1 MGAVEDSLHG
11 GSFDDAE
18 GADTLGAEIRA
29 ALACVQKEAGITQP
43 LPSGDNARQMNIL
56 FAAIGRG
63 VINHLQKHPN
73 AIQVNVQFGVFS
85 ADGYADEID
94 VQEK

>member
-1 MGAVEDSLHG
+1 MGGPTVDKLHG

-18 GADTLGAEIRA
+18 GADTLGAEIRT

-43 LPSGDNARQMNIL
+43 LPTGANAQQMNIL

-63 VINHLQKHPN
+63 VLNHLAKHPG
-73 AIQVNVQFGVFS
+73 AIQVRVDLS
-85 ADGYADEID
+85 LTGYATEVD

>member
-1 MGAVEDSLHG
+1 MGAVEDLLHG
-11 GSFDDAE
+11 GSFDDPE

-29 ALACVQKEAGITQP
+29 ALAAVRLEAGITTA
-43 LPSGDNARQMNIL
+43 LPSGDNAQQMNIL

-63 VINHLQKHPN
+63 VVNHLQKHPK
-73 AIQVNVQFGVFS
+73 ALQVNVQHGSFS
-85 ADGYADEID
+85 AHGYATEID